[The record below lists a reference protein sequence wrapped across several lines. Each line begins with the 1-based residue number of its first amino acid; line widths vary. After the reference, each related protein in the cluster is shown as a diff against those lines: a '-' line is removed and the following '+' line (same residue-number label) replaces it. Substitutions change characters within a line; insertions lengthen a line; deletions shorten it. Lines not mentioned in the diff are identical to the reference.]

1 MTFAQCAVG
10 ASWARPQKL
19 ITAPQRTRSHTN
31 FQHAG
36 LLGAAPQPLT
46 LPLFHTPAAH
56 TNDYVSSM
64 APPHTQIKAES
75 FVEDINNLLN
85 SGEVPNMFPYDER
98 AAVLEQCRTLS
109 KKEGLALDSAVG
121 ALLFTCFMPSCVVGV
136 GCPLVCWGVLCGSPY
151 GSASDFSGSRHSSS
165 AVALMHQA

>member
-1 MTFAQCAVG
+1 MGPPAEVDHST
-10 ASWARPQKL
+10 
-19 ITAPQRTRSHTN
+19 
-31 FQHAG
+31 
-36 LLGAAPQPLT
+36 
-46 LPLFHTPAAH
+46 AAH
-56 TNDYVSSM
+56 TQPHQFSACRITGGGTPASHPATLSHPSGTHKRLCFFDG
-64 APPHTQIKAES
+64 PPHTQIKAES